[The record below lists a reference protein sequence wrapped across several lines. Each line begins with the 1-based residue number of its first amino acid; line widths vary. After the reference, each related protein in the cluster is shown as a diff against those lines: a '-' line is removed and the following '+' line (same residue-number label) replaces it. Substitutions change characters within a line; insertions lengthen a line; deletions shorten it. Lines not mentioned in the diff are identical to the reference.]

1 MAKYTGAD
9 CRLCRR
15 EGCKLYLKG
24 EKCTSEKC
32 PFVTRVAKTGQ
43 VAAPGQHG
51 ANRKKNSAYAVQ
63 LREKQ
68 KTKRIYGLCEKQF
81 HSYFEKAET
90 MRGITGDNMLIM
102 LERRLDNVVYR
113 LGLGSSR
120 AMARQIVNHG
130 LITVNGKRVD
140 IPSYLVE
147 AGDVVAVKENKL
159 DKTMFDDIKANAPKG
174 LPKWLEFDNEKLS
187 ATVVALPERAD
198 IELNIEEHLIVELYS
213 K

>member
-24 EKCTSEKC
+24 EKCNSPKC
-32 PFVTRVAKTGQ
+32 TLLTKYAP
-43 VAAPGQHG
+43 PGQHG
-51 ANRKKNSAYAVQ
+51 KSRKKASGYSLQ

-68 KTKRIYGLCEKQF
+68 KTKRYYGISEKQF
-81 HSYFEKAET
+81 LMYYNIATE
-90 MRGITGDNMLIM
+90 MRGVTGALMLELI
-102 LERRLDNVVYR
+102 ERRLDNVVYR

-130 LITVNGKRVD
+130 HITVNGKRVD
-140 IPSYLVE
+140 IPSYLVK
-147 AGDVVAVKENKL
+147 AGDVIAVKENK
-159 DKTMFDDIKANAPKG
+159 KE
-174 LPKWLEFDNEKLS
+174 LPIWQAAKEVKNLSIVKWLEWDN
-187 ATVVALPERAD
+187 ATLTGKVVSLPERAD
-198 IELNIEEHLIVELYS
+198 IDLDIKEHLIVELYS